1 MLLFLQIIFFLSIA
15 GLVHAYLLYPF
26 LMYYWSRGIQPP
38 TDFFTEG
45 PDWPQVS
52 VIMAAYNE
60 EVVIDEKIRSLLASD
75 YPAEKLHIFVGSDC
89 SSDRTNEIMA
99 TFAKAN
105 KSVHF
110 YPFTERRGKPG
121 IVNELTEIAI
131 GKYGAGKDHI
141 FLLTDASVILETFT
155 LKKLLRHFK
164 RDEVVLV
171 DSNML
176 NVGIQ
181 TKGIS
186 RSEKQYVNAEVQ
198 LKNREGLLW
207 GSMVG
212 PFGGCYALRS
222 DYYCEVPPKFLVDD
236 FYIAF
241 KAMEK
246 GGAAINDLEAICR
259 ESVPHDIKEE
269 YRRKA
274 RISAGNYQNLET
286 FWYLLK
292 NPFSHLGFAFIS
304 HKVLK
309 WLGPFFIID
318 SFICSG
324 LLAISGNTFFRYVF
338 VLQSIILFGIPLFD
352 FVLQKLNIHLL
363 LLRNITYFLVMN
375 IALLEGFIKYIN
387 GIKNNV
393 WEPPKRGE

>member
-1 MLLFLQIIFFLSIA
+1 MLLVLQIIFFICIS
-15 GLVHAYLLYPF
+15 GLVYAYLIYPLLMAF
-26 LMYYWSRGIQPP
+26 LARNHAAP
-38 TDFFTEG
+38 TDFFKKDTE
-45 PDWPQVS
+45 WPQVS

-60 EVVIDEKIRSLLASD
+60 EVVIKEKMQSLLNSD
-75 YPAEKLHIFVGSDC
+75 YPKNKLHIFVGSDC
-89 SSDRTNEIMA
+89 SKDQTNLIMDA
-99 TFAKAN
+99 FAN
-105 KSVHF
+105 ENSSIHF

-121 IVNELTEIAI
+121 IVNELAADAI
-131 GKYGAGKDHI
+131 TKFGKGVDHI

-155 LKKLLRHFK
+155 IKNLVRHFK
-164 RDEVVLV
+164 RSNVVLV

-176 NVGIQ
+176 NTGIQ
-181 TKGIS
+181 SKGIS

-207 GSMVG
+207 GTMVG

-222 DYYCEVPPKFLVDD
+222 DYYHEVPPKFLVDD

-241 KAMEK
+241 KALEK
-246 GGAAINDLEAICR
+246 GGAAINDLEATCH
-259 ESVPHDIKEE
+259 ESVPHNIKEE

-274 RISAGNYQNLET
+274 RISAGNYQNLRT
-286 FWYLLK
+286 FGHLLK
-292 NPFSHLGFAFIS
+292 KPFAPLGFSFLS

-309 WLGPFFIID
+309 WMGPFFIIF
-318 SFICSG
+318 SYISCG
-324 LLAISGNTFFRYVF
+324 ILAFSGNLMWRYLFIMQNV
-338 VLQSIILFGIPLFD
+338 VLFGIPLFD
-352 FVLQKLNIHLL
+352 FILQRLNIHLL